1 MNKFGLCQA
10 KRTWHA
16 FAPGDILA
24 GLSVALIALPQSLA
38 YAELAG
44 MPAHTGLYA
53 VALAVLAAS
62 FFVSSPYVQ
71 AGPVATTSLL
81 TFGVLSQVAIPGTP
95 HYMAAAGFLAVLVG
109 LVRVTVGLMR
119 FGGLAYL
126 LSQPVLLGFMSAA
139 AMLIVASQIP
149 TVLGVEVT
157 DHEVLLRALVA
168 LSRIS
173 AWDGMAIALS
183 LVTIAV
189 IFLGRRLHPLFPG
202 VLVAVLIGLAASVL
216 SDYQGAVIGG
226 IPRGL
231 PTIQW
236 RLPWTV
242 LPSLVVGSVVIALV
256 GFAEAASIARTYA
269 TLERQHWN
277 PHQEF
282 ISQGVANIAAGLFGG
297 FPVGASFSRS
307 SVNRLAGAKTRWS
320 GTVTGLTV
328 LAFLPFTH
336 LVASLP
342 RAVLGAIVIAAVS
355 NLLRLPEL
363 IGLRRYSRPQAYI
376 AWLTFGLTLLL
387 APSIDVAVLLGVGL
401 AIAHHLRREQRVLY
415 DSWTEA
421 STLHFKP
428 QGVLWFGS
436 MASVETAC
444 TDLLADHPEAAKIIF
459 HLGGLGRIDLS
470 AAMMLQRLMDDAR
483 QAGLHVELVDVPPMA
498 KSWVERVWR

>member
-1 MNKFGLCQA
+1 MDKFEPLQGQ
-10 KRTWHA
+10 RPWYA

-24 GLSVALIALPQSLA
+24 GLSVALIAMPQSLA

-53 VALAVLAAS
+53 VAFAVLAAS

-81 TFGVLSQVAIPGTP
+81 TLGVLSQVVAPGTP
-95 HYMAAAGFLAVLVG
+95 QYIAAAGFLAVLVG
-109 LVRVTVGLMR
+109 LIRVAVGLMR
-119 FGGLAYL
+119 FGSLAYL

-139 AMLIVASQIP
+139 AVLIVASQIP
-149 TVLGVEVT
+149 TVLGVEVE
-157 DHEVLLRALVA
+157 DHEVLLRAFVA

-173 AWDGMAIALS
+173 VWDGMAVALS
-183 LVTIAV
+183 LITIAV

-202 VLVAVLIGLAASVL
+202 VLVAVLMGLAASVWFG
-216 SDYQGAVIGG
+216 YQGAVVGS
-226 IPRGL
+226 IPKGL

-236 RLPWTV
+236 HLPWTV

-277 PHQEF
+277 PHREF

-320 GTVTGLTV
+320 GAITGLTV

-355 NLLRLPEL
+355 NLIRLPEL
-363 IGLRRYSRPQAYI
+363 LGLRRYSRPQAYI

-401 AIAHHLRREQRVLY
+401 AIAHHLRREQQVLY
-415 DSWTEA
+415 DYWIEA
-421 STLHFKP
+421 GTLHFKP

-444 TDLLADHPEAAKIIF
+444 TDLLADHPEATKITF

-470 AAMMLQRLMDDAR
+470 AAMMLRHLMEDAR

-498 KSWVERVWR
+498 KSWVERVWS

>member
-1 MNKFGLCQA
+1 MNKFGQCQA

-157 DHEVLLRALVA
+157 DHEVLLQALVA

-269 TLERQHWN
+269 TLERQH
-277 PHQEF
+277 
-282 ISQGVANIAAGLFGG
+282 
-297 FPVGASFSRS
+297 
-307 SVNRLAGAKTRWS
+307 
-320 GTVTGLTV
+320 
-328 LAFLPFTH
+328 
-336 LVASLP
+336 
-342 RAVLGAIVIAAVS
+342 
-355 NLLRLPEL
+355 
-363 IGLRRYSRPQAYI
+363 
-376 AWLTFGLTLLL
+376 
-387 APSIDVAVLLGVGL
+387 
-401 AIAHHLRREQRVLY
+401 
-415 DSWTEA
+415 
-421 STLHFKP
+421 
-428 QGVLWFGS
+428 
-436 MASVETAC
+436 
-444 TDLLADHPEAAKIIF
+444 
-459 HLGGLGRIDLS
+459 
-470 AAMMLQRLMDDAR
+470 
-483 QAGLHVELVDVPPMA
+483 
-498 KSWVERVWR
+498 